1 MAGANTAAVEIEDDV
16 ALSAKIKKDIL
27 YNLYDSVRKGGEIL
41 SCNDL
46 TLAIEALELAKL
58 DIKEREDKKRR
69 EREAELLKQKIAE
82 DEERRRAAEERARK
96 RAQRE
101 REKNAEKISA
111 MELPLDFVNS
121 FADDARANVHCDTVA
136 EGLLVSLDCLGM
148 VDIEFISSITGE
160 EMKTVIEMLKGTIF
174 QNPLIWDEC
183 FYKGWETAD
192 EYLSGNLM
200 HKLSLAE
207 DANEEYPGI
216 FKENIKALKE
226 VITPDIAKEDI
237 YVTLGSPWVPTDVI
251 DDFILHLVKLDKR
264 KDGTYPE
271 EAEPFLAA
279 DYATVHDSTTGLWE
293 IPNKPRFRKSHS
305 HGKWEKY
312 NYEIWG
318 TDRMDMLYL
327 MENILNMKTLAIFDT
342 DPSDKKIK
350 KLNQSETV
358 KVLEKQEKMIAE
370 FQGWVWK
377 DKKRASRIQRA
388 YQKRY
393 GNIKKRVFDGSF
405 LEFTDMNPEIQLRK
419 HQKDSV
425 ARIIFSPNTLLAHDV
440 GAGKTYTMIAA
451 GMELRRLGKSKKNMY
466 VIPNNIM
473 PQWVEMFKKMYPNAN
488 LLVINNRNFCLKKRS
503 ETLKRI
509 IDEDFDAIL
518 ITYSCFDMLSLSKKY
533 YEEFYEKQLVML
545 DKAKANFYSK
555 AKIEKKQ
562 ESVEKALEKLEK
574 ATTSNVC
581 EIPFDELGINT
592 LFVDEAH
599 NYKNVTVGTGITR
612 VRGISN
618 QGSKKCDGMMDK
630 VHCVQRQNHGGR
642 VIMATGTP
650 ITNSIT
656 DLFILQKFLQDGELE
671 FLGIQNF
678 DPWVG
683 TYAKKTTEFEIDVDT
698 SNYRL
703 ATRFSRFYNV
713 PELTSILSSIADFYH
728 VDQTVGIP
736 EFEGYTDSLADGS
749 DDFKDYL
756 KDISSRADDVR
767 EKRVDPK
774 EDNLLKITTD
784 GRKAALDMRLIDL
797 VYGLDPE
804 SKVIR
809 CAENI
814 MKIYDETRD
823 KKLIQMVFID
833 QSTPKAGFNLYDE
846 LKNILK
852 AMGMPEHEI
861 AFIHDASSE
870 AKKKLLFRDLRLG
883 NVAVVIGSTFKM
895 GLGVNV
901 QKKLCALHHLDVP
914 WRPADMVQREGRILR
929 QGNLCKSVKIFRYI
943 TKGSFDAYSWQILE
957 AKQRFISQI
966 LSGHMTTREGSDVDE
981 SVLNYAEVKALA
993 VGNPLMK
1000 RRIELIN
1007 ELDKYKILN
1016 RDYVESRIKKREE
1029 LANIPEKIA
1038 IAKKHISNTKLDIEY
1053 YDKNKIDYKSLSED
1067 ERRAIRQQIYEAI
1080 RTHENK
1086 PTEKKVLTYQGFD
1099 VVVPARM
1106 RPKEIIEKP
1115 KAEGQRGDS
1124 KKIPYVFVK
1133 RNGAHYMEVE
1143 SASGIT
1149 KRLNNLLEGL
1159 GTKLKNQED
1168 YLEELMRKEG
1178 ELREDLSHEGESF
1191 VEEMEALNREIEQIN
1206 EELGLVA

>member
-1 MAGANTAAVEIEDDV
+1 MAKEQINRIESEEDAVLAAKE
-16 ALSAKIKKDIL
+16 KKDVYHSFFNSL
-27 YNLYDSVRKGGEIL
+27 MKGGEIFT
-41 SCNDL
+41 CDDIE
-46 TLAIEALELAKL
+46 LAIEALQLSKL

-69 EREAELLKQKIAE
+69 EREAELLKQKLIE

-96 RAQRE
+96 RAQRA
-101 REKNAEKISA
+101 REKRAEEISA
-111 MELPLDFVNS
+111 MELPLDFVNT
-121 FADDARANVHCDTVA
+121 FEDDARANVHCDTIA
-136 EGLLVSLDCLGM
+136 EGLLVSLDCLGI

-160 EMKTVIEMLKGTIF
+160 EMKTVIETLKGSIY
-174 QNPLIWDEC
+174 QNPLMWDEC

-216 FKENIKALKE
+216 FAENIKALKE
-226 VITPDIAKEDI
+226 VISPDIARDDI
-237 YVTLGSPWVPTDVI
+237 YVTLGSPWVPADVV
-251 DDFILHLVKLDKR
+251 DDFILHLVGLDKNA
-264 KDGTYPE
+264 DGDYPE
-271 EAEPFLAA
+271 EAEPFLTP
-279 DYATVHDSTTGLWE
+279 DYMTAHDPTTGLWD
-293 IPNKPRFRKSHS
+293 IPLKRRFRKSHS

-318 TDRMDMLYL
+318 TERMDMLYL
-327 MENILNMKTLAIFDT
+327 MENILNMKTLAVYDQIDEKT
-342 DPSDKKIK
+342 R

-358 KVLEKQEKMIAE
+358 KVLEKQDKMIAE
-370 FQGWVWK
+370 FQKWVWE
-377 DKKRASRIQRA
+377 DEKRAARIQSA
-388 YQKRY
+388 YQRRY
-393 GNIKKRVFDGSF
+393 GNIKKRVFNGSF
-405 LEFTDMNPEIQLRK
+405 LEFPDMNPEIELRA

-473 PQWVEMFKKMYPNAN
+473 PQWVEMFRKMYPKAN
-488 LLVINNRNFCLKKRS
+488 LLVVNNRNFCLKKRN
-503 ETLKRI
+503 ETLKKI
-509 IDEDFDAIL
+509 INEDFDAIL
-518 ITYSCFDMLSLSKKY
+518 ITYSSFDQLSLSKKY
-533 YEEFYEKQLVML
+533 YEDFYEKQLAIL
-545 DKAKANFYSK
+545 DKAKENFYSK

-562 ESVEKALEKLEK
+562 EIVQKALMKLEK
-574 ATTSNVC
+574 ATTSDIC
-581 EIPFDELGINT
+581 DIAFDELGINT

-599 NYKNVTVGTGITR
+599 NYKNVSVATGITR
-612 VRGISN
+612 VRGISS

-630 VHCVQRQNHGGR
+630 IHCVQRQNHGGR
-642 VIMATGTP
+642 VILATGTP

-656 DLFILQKFLQDGELE
+656 DLFILQKYLQDGELE

-678 DPWVG
+678 DAWVA
-683 TYAKKTTEFEIDVDT
+683 TYAKKTTEFEVDIDT

-703 ATRFSRFYNV
+703 ATRFSRFFNV
-713 PELTSILSSIADFYH
+713 PELTSILSSVADFYH
-728 VDQTVGIP
+728 VDQSVGIP

-749 DDFKDYL
+749 EDFMDYL

-767 EKRVDPK
+767 EKRVSPK

-797 VYGLDPE
+797 VYGLDPD
-804 SKVIR
+804 SKVYR

-814 MKIYDETRD
+814 MRIYDETRD

-846 LKNILK
+846 LKSILK
-852 AMGMPEHEI
+852 AMGMSEHEI
-861 AFIHDASSE
+861 AYIHDASTE

-901 QKKLCALHHLDVP
+901 QKKLCALHHMDVP

-943 TKGSFDAYSWQILE
+943 TKGSFDAYSWQLLE

-966 LSGHMTTREGSDVDE
+966 LSGHATIREGSDIDE

-1000 RRIELIN
+1000 KRIELMN

-1016 RDYVESRIKKREE
+1016 RDYVEQRIKKQEE
-1029 LANIPEKIA
+1029 LASIPEKINLQ
-1038 IAKKHISNTKLDIEY
+1038 KKHIFNTKRDIEY
-1053 YDKNKIDYKSLSED
+1053 YENNKIDYNEIPKE
-1067 ERRAIRQQIYEAI
+1067 EQKEIRQKIFDAV
-1080 RTHENK
+1080 RTHINM
-1086 PTEKKVLTYQGFD
+1086 PIEKKVLTYQGFD

-1106 RPKEIIEKP
+1106 RPKEITEKS
-1115 KAEGQRGDS
+1115 KVEGQRGKTKS
-1124 KKIPYVFVK
+1124 IPYVFVK
-1133 RNGAHYMEVE
+1133 RNGAHYMEIE
-1143 SASGIT
+1143 SVSGIT
-1149 KRLNNLLEGL
+1149 KRLNNLLENL
-1159 GTKLKNQED
+1159 GERLKNQES
-1168 YLEELMRKEG
+1168 YLEALLQKEKD
-1178 ELREDLSHEGESF
+1178 LREELSCEGESY
-1191 VEEMEALNREIEQIN
+1191 VEEMELLKEEILKIS

>member
-1 MAGANTAAVEIEDDV
+1 MAKEQINTIESEEDSVLAAQE
-16 ALSAKIKKDIL
+16 KKDI
-27 YNLYDSVRKGGEIL
+27 YRSFFNSIMKGGEVFSSDDIE
-41 SCNDL
+41 
-46 TLAIEALELAKL
+46 LAIEALQLSKL

-69 EREAELLKQKIAE
+69 EREAELLKQKMIE
-82 DEERRRAAEERARK
+82 DEERRRAAEERAKK
-96 RAQRE
+96 RAQRA
-101 REKNAEKISA
+101 REKRAEEISA
-111 MELPLDFVNS
+111 MELPLDFVNT
-121 FADDARANVHCDTVA
+121 FEDDARANVHCDTIA
-136 EGLLVSLDCLGM
+136 EGLLVSLDCLGI

-160 EMKTVIEMLKGTIF
+160 EMKTVIETLKGSIY
-174 QNPLIWDEC
+174 QNPLMWDEC

-216 FKENIKALKE
+216 FAENIKALKE
-226 VITPDIAKEDI
+226 VISPDIARDDI
-237 YVTLGSPWVPTDVI
+237 YVTLGSPWVPADVV
-251 DDFILHLVKLDKR
+251 DDFILHLVGLDKNA
-264 KDGTYPE
+264 DGDYPE
-271 EAEPFLAA
+271 EAEPFLTS
-279 DYATVHDSTTGLWE
+279 DYMTAHDPTTGLWE
-293 IPNKPRFRKSHS
+293 IPLKPRFRKSHS

-318 TDRMDMLYL
+318 TERMDMLYL
-327 MENILNMKTLAIFDT
+327 MENILNMKTLAVYDQIDEKT
-342 DPSDKKIK
+342 R

-358 KVLEKQEKMIAE
+358 KVLEKQDKMIAE
-370 FQGWVWK
+370 FRKWVWE
-377 DKKRASRIQRA
+377 DEKRAARIQSA
-388 YQKRY
+388 YQRRY

-405 LEFTDMNPEIQLRK
+405 LEFPDMNPEIELRA
-419 HQKDSV
+419 HQKNSV

-473 PQWVEMFKKMYPNAN
+473 PQWVEMFKKMYPKAN
-488 LLVINNRNFCLKKRS
+488 LLVVNNRNFCLKKRNG
-503 ETLKRI
+503 TLQKI
-509 IDEDFDAIL
+509 INEDFDAIL
-518 ITYSCFDMLSLSKKY
+518 ITYSSFDQLSLSKKY
-533 YEEFYEKQLVML
+533 YEDFYEKQLAIL

-562 ESVEKALEKLEK
+562 EVVQKALEKLEK
-574 ATTSNVC
+574 ATTSDIC
-581 EIPFDELGINT
+581 DIAFDELGINT

-599 NYKNVTVGTGITR
+599 NYKNVSVATGITR
-612 VRGISN
+612 VRGITA

-630 VHCVQRQNHGGR
+630 IHCVQRQNHGGR
-642 VIMATGTP
+642 VILATGTP

-656 DLFILQKFLQDGELE
+656 DLFILQKYLQDGELE

-678 DPWVG
+678 DAWVA
-683 TYAKKTTEFEIDVDT
+683 TYAKKTTEFEVDIDT

-703 ATRFSRFYNV
+703 ATRFSRFFNV

-728 VDQTVGIP
+728 VDQSVGIP

-749 DDFKDYL
+749 ADFMEYL

-767 EKRVDPK
+767 EKRVGPK

-797 VYGLDPE
+797 VYGLDPD
-804 SKVIR
+804 SKVYR

-814 MKIYDETRD
+814 MQIYDETRD

-846 LKNILK
+846 LKSILK

-861 AFIHDASSE
+861 AYIHDASTE

-901 QKKLCALHHLDVP
+901 QKKLCALHHMDVP

-943 TKGSFDAYSWQILE
+943 TKGSFDAYSWQLLE

-966 LSGHMTTREGSDVDE
+966 LSGHATIREGSDVDE

-1000 RRIELIN
+1000 KRIELMN

-1016 RDYVESRIKKREE
+1016 RDYVEQRIKKQEE
-1029 LANIPEKIA
+1029 LAAIPEKINLQ
-1038 IAKKHISNTKLDIEY
+1038 KKHILNTKRDIEY
-1053 YDKNKIDYKSLSED
+1053 YEKNKIDYNEIPKE
-1067 ERRAIRQQIYEAI
+1067 EQKEIRQKIFDAVKTHVNMAI
-1080 RTHENK
+1080 
-1086 PTEKKVLTYQGFD
+1086 EKKVLTYQGFD

-1106 RPKEIIEKP
+1106 RPKEIVEKS
-1115 KAEGQRGDS
+1115 KVEGQRGETKS
-1124 KKIPYVFVK
+1124 IPYVFVK
-1133 RNGAHYMEVE
+1133 RNGAHYMEIE
-1143 SASGIT
+1143 SMSGIT
-1149 KRLNNLLEGL
+1149 KRLNNLLENL
-1159 GTKLKNQED
+1159 GERLKNQES
-1168 YLEELMRKEG
+1168 YLDVLLQKEKDLREEL
-1178 ELREDLSHEGESF
+1178 SQEGESY
-1191 VEEMEALNREIEQIN
+1191 VEEMEALKQEILRVN